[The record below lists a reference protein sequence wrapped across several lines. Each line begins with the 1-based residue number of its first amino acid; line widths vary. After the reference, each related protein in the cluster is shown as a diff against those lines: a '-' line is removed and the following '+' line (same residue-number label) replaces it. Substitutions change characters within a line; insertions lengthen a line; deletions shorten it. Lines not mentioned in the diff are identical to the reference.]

1 MVMKHGLIARTKY
14 NHKFFY
20 QRRDFSKLSFFFPF
34 VLTNQENVLK
44 ETLSENYIYEIWKS
58 CLFPTPPIDV
68 TL

>member
-1 MVMKHGLIARTKY
+1 MKHGLIARTKY

-20 QRRDFSKLSFFFPF
+20 QRRDFSKLSFFPF

-68 TL
+68 ML